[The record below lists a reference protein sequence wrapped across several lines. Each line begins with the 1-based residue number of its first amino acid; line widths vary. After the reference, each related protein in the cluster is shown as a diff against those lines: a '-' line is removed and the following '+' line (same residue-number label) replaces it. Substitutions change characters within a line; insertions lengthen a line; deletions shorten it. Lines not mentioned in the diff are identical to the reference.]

1 LIAQVAQVIIFFSLV
16 SSLVT
21 NAYPE
26 DSLMSALLPAL
37 LAVPV
42 VLTFIFETPLWE
54 YLRSYT
60 KPNAE
65 GNVGLAGRWF
75 LDFRRHA
82 VRITDRLV
90 GAVGPEEARLDTQA
104 KWQDHSEK
112 HGSTKLHISEK
123 QSMQNRSMRD
133 ITLLLRSSLSR
144 KLRVTT
150 VEADIPD
157 DEGGNRRQSEA
168 ITVTAD
174 MPGGAP
180 AETAEQ
186 DEQQQQQR
194 QQQD

>member
-1 LIAQVAQVIIFFSLV
+1 MPLIAS
-16 SSLVT
+16 
-21 NAYPE
+21 
-26 DSLMSALLPAL
+26 DC
-37 LAVPV
+37 
-42 VLTFIFETPLWE
+42 
-54 YLRSYT
+54 
-60 KPNAE
+60 
-65 GNVGLAGRWF
+65 
-75 LDFRRHA
+75 A

-157 DEGGNRRQSEA
+157 DEGGNRRQSEV
-168 ITVTAD
+168 ITVAAD